1 MSQLM
6 EKQQEKR
13 DMNMRQLEELEAQYE
28 RANQE
33 IEEKI
38 DQLIAKYE

>member
-1 MSQLM
+1 M

-28 RANQE
+28 RSNQE